1 VSIAPW
7 WAERSE
13 RLARLAVKA
22 ELDCVLV
29 SSLIN
34 VRYLTGYTGSN
45 GLALVGRDMRVFLTD
60 FRYLEQAAEEVD
72 PSFDRILATSTELL
86 EGLGKALPSDEL
98 RLGFEADHLSVDQHA
113 ALRARLPE
121 RIELVP
127 TAALVESLREVKDAE
142 EIAAIK
148 AAAALADA
156 SFERL
161 LREGLVGRTERE
173 VAIAL
178 EHDMLQR
185 GARRPGF
192 GTIVAAGGHGARPHA
207 TPRDVEIRS
216 GELVVIDWG
225 AQVDG
230 YHSDCTRTVAAGDP
244 GQLAR
249 DTYELVLEAQLAGV
263 EAVRAGRSG
272 REVDAVA
279 REVIEAG
286 GYGDRFGHG
295 LGHGVGLDIHEGPRL
310 SQRSESQLQPGNV
323 VTVEPGIYVPAE
335 FGVRI
340 EDLVVVTENGC
351 DIITSIPK
359 RLIVT
364 E

>member
-7 WAERSE
+7 WAERSG
-13 RLARLAVKA
+13 RLARLAVRA

-29 SSLIN
+29 SNLAN
-34 VRYLTGYTGSN
+34 VHYLTGYTGSN
-45 GLALVGRDMRVFLTD
+45 GLALVGRDVRAFVTD

-72 PSFDRILATSTELL
+72 PSFDRLLAPSTELL
-86 EGLGKALPSDEL
+86 ESVGEALPSDEM
-98 RLGFEADHLSVDQHA
+98 RVGFEGDHLSVDQHA
-113 ALRARLPE
+113 SLRAQLPA
-121 RIELVP
+121 RVELVS

-148 AAAALADA
+148 AATALADA

-178 EHDMLQR
+178 EHDMMER

-192 GTIVAAGGHGARPHA
+192 DTIVAAGGRGARPHA
-207 TPRDVEIRS
+207 TPRDIEIRT

-225 AQVDG
+225 AQLDG

-244 GQLAR
+244 GQHAR
-249 DTYELVLEAQLAGV
+249 DAYELVLEAQLAGV

-295 LGHGVGLDIHEGPRL
+295 LGHGVGLDIHEGPQL

-323 VTVEPGIYVPAE
+323 VTVEPGIYVPGE

-340 EDLVVVTENGC
+340 EDLVVVTEDQC